1 MKNFVD
7 YLLNKFKTEAEGVS
21 SYDNEN
27 TTSNFEY
34 EFYDFFDRL
43 IIYTDDAKDLIK
55 AFPLEIISAAML
67 QMSENELDPMQYNE
81 PEKFVSLAFS
91 TIQEAYYT
99 DFRRVFE
106 SH

>member
-1 MKNFVD
+1 MKNFVN

-21 SYDNEN
+21 YYDNEN
-27 TTSNFEY
+27 TTRNFESEY
-34 EFYDFFDRL
+34 YDFFDRL
-43 IIYTDDAKDLIK
+43 IIYRDDAIELMKM
-55 AFPLEIISAAML
+55 FPAAILSAAML
-67 QMSENELDPMQYNE
+67 EMGANNLDPMQYNE

-99 DFRRVFE
+99 EFRKVFE

>member
-21 SYDNEN
+21 NYDNEN
-27 TTSNFEY
+27 TTANFES

-67 QMSENELDPMQYNE
+67 EMSTNELDPMQYKE
-81 PEKFVSLAFS
+81 PKKFVSLAFS
-91 TIQEAYYT
+91 TIQEAYYS
-99 DFRRVFE
+99 DFRKVFE